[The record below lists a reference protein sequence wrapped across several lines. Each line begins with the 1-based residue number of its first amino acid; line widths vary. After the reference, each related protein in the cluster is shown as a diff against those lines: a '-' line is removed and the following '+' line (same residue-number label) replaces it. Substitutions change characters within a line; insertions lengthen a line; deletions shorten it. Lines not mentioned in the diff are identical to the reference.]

1 MLLKSKVLEIIEHL
15 PNEFSMDDLFERM
28 SFIESVGQGLSDL
41 KEGRILTETEL
52 EKEMQS
58 WFK

>member
-28 SFIESVGQGLSDL
+28 SFIESVGQGLNDL